1 MIFHNNIHKILE
13 VIRMKGLVEN
23 QCQSQKHLLLKEK
36 QVLIWVVKI
45 FVQNGFLIMVSS
57 IFASIKYCPRQHQI
71 LN

>member
-1 MIFHNNIHKILE
+1 MIHKILE
-13 VIRMKGLVEN
+13 VIRMKGHVEN

-45 FVQNGFLIMVSS
+45 FVRNGFLIMVSS
-57 IFASIKYCPRQHQI
+57 IFASIKYCPKQHHI